1 MFTSTFT
8 RSLHGM
14 RHGLVGWSIGVV
26 LTVAVMVAIWP
37 SMQSMDI
44 DALLAQYPEPLKE
57 AFNVADY
64 GTGTGYLNGE
74 LFSIVLPAIFAVYA
88 IGRGARMV
96 AGEERDGLLELVA
109 VTPTTRTSILLQK
122 AAALVVGVAVL
133 GLVLWAA
140 ILLGSAVTDMEVG
153 VVAAARAALLVTLL
167 GVEFGAVALA
177 VGAVSGSRPAAV
189 AVAGGLA
196 VASYLL
202 YLVGQLVEGVRP
214 YRWLSP
220 VYQAIVDG
228 PIGPSLPALAVLMPL
243 VALVAVAVA
252 VPVFERRDL
261 AGG

>member
-153 VVAAARAALLVTLL
+153 VVPAARAALLMSLL
-167 GVEFGAVALA
+167 GAEFGVVAIA
-177 VGAVSGSRPAAV
+177 VGAASGRRSIALAAS
-189 AVAGGLA
+189 GGLA
-196 VASYLL
+196 VAAYLL
-202 YLVGQLVEGVRP
+202 YIVGQLVDAVRP

-228 PIGPSLPALAVLMPL
+228 PIGPTLPALAVLMPL

>member
-1 MFTSTFT
+1 MFTSTFA

-14 RHGLVGWSIGVV
+14 RRGLVGWSIGVT

-96 AGEERDGLLELVA
+96 AGEEHDGLLELVA
-109 VTPTTRTSILLQK
+109 VTPTSRTSILLQK
-122 AAALVVGVAVL
+122 AAALVVGVGVL
-133 GLVLWAA
+133 GVVLWAA
-140 ILLGSAVTDMEVG
+140 ILAGSAVTDMEVG
-153 VVAAARAALLVTLL
+153 VVPAARAALLMTLL
-167 GVEFGAVALA
+167 GVEFGIVALA

-196 VASYLL
+196 VAAYLL
-202 YLVGQLVEGVRP
+202 YLIGQLVEGVRP

-220 VYQAIVDG
+220 IYQAIVDG
-228 PIGPSLPALAVLMPL
+228 PIGPSLPGLAVLMPL
-243 VALVAVAVA
+243 VALLTVVAS
-252 VPVFERRDL
+252 VPIFERRDL